1 MSRIGTVDRKTKE
14 THVKVRVDLD
24 GNGNITINT
33 PLKFLNHM
41 LETFGFYAH
50 LDLEITAE
58 ELKECGEDHH
68 LVEDVAICLG
78 KAIDKALGDRSNI
91 SRFGWSIIPMDD
103 ALCLTSI
110 DLGTR
115 TYFRFDYKFRR
126 EKIGDISSE
135 NIVHFLYTLTM
146 NMRATVHIKVLDGY
160 NEHHICEAIFKSLGT
175 SFHTASR
182 VVERTLS
189 VKGSL

>member
-1 MSRIGTVDRKTKE
+1 MSRIGIVERKTKE
-14 THVKVRVDLD
+14 TYVKVKINID
-24 GNGNITINT
+24 GSRNMLIKT

-78 KAIDKALGDRSNI
+78 RAIDEALGDRSNI

-115 TYFRFDYKFRR
+115 IYFKFDYKFRR
-126 EKIGDISSE
+126 EKIGDLSSE
-135 NIVHFLYTLTM
+135 NIIHFLYTLTT

-175 SFHTASR
+175 SFYIASR
-182 VVERTLS
+182 VVEETLS